1 MPTMQRLSK
10 TKSMS
15 ARFVFLLSF
24 FPTILFAIS
33 TPDLDREV
41 EKLKVKAA
49 IESMVAEDQ
58 ALRIGSGEL
67 LKKGYTFTEVWLHPE
82 LQRVVQQVDRA
93 NTLRLRNIVARWGWI
108 TISEFGAAL
117 SDNAWLLV
125 QHADHDVA
133 FQEEILGKL
142 ATALKHK
149 EVAPSNFA
157 YLWDRVKVNRGLP
170 QKYGTQ
176 GTCTG
181 KGKWEPNTLED
192 PGRLDEFRK
201 SMGLTS
207 FAEYLKLVTPVCQ

>member
-41 EKLKVKAA
+41 EKLKVKAT
-49 IESMVAEDQ
+49 IEAMVAEDQ
-58 ALRIGSGEL
+58 ALRVGSGEL
-67 LKKGYTFTEVWLHPE
+67 LKKGYTFLEVWLHPE
-82 LQRVVQQVDRA
+82 LQRAVLQVDRA
-93 NTLRLRNIVARWGWI
+93 NTLRLKAIVRQWGWI
-108 TISEFGAAL
+108 TISEFGIAL

-133 FQEEILGKL
+133 FQEESLAMI

-149 EVAPSNFA
+149 NVAPSNLA

-170 QKYGTQ
+170 QRYGTQ
-176 GTCTG
+176 GTCKD
-181 KGKWEPNTLED
+181 KGKWEPNTLENLS
-192 PGRLDEFRK
+192 RLDEFRT
-201 SMGLTS
+201 SRGLSS
-207 FAEYLKLVTPVCQ
+207 FAEYLKLVTPMCQ